1 MRFAEISPRL
11 ALAACVL
18 CAGCA
23 SLPESVTKVLPDA
36 LRTAPAATAASPATT
51 SAAAAPKAVA
61 PNAPAQADVPVS
73 AATQRAYDDALRALR
88 AGRTDDA
95 ERGFKAL
102 AQAQPALGGPHANL
116 GLVYR
121 QQGKHAEA
129 VAELERAVA
138 ASPQQPQYAAQLGLA
153 YRYTGQFTKARAA
166 YERALELDPSSA
178 NATLNF
184 AILNDLYL
192 GDSKRALE
200 LYDRY
205 LALTT
210 GGDALVTK
218 WVADLKN
225 RKPPATLVSKK
236 EPS

>member
-1 MRFAEISPRL
+1 MRFADSAASTL
-11 ALAACVL
+11 ALLACVV
-18 CAGCA
+18 CAGCS

-36 LRTAPAATAASPATT
+36 LRAAPAATAT
-51 SAAAAPKAVA
+51 APTAVA
-61 PNAPAQADVPVS
+61 ATPKPVAVAEVPVN
-73 AATQRAYDDALRALR
+73 ATTQRAYDDALRALR

-116 GLVYR
+116 GLIYR
-121 QQGKHAEA
+121 QQGKHADA
-129 VAELERAVA
+129 VAALERAVA
-138 ASPQQPQYAAQLGLA
+138 VSPQQPQYAAQLALA
-153 YRYTGQFTKARAA
+153 YRFAGQFTKARAA
-166 YERALELDPSSA
+166 YERALELDPMNA
-178 NATLNF
+178 NVTLNF

-210 GGDALVTK
+210 GGDATVAK